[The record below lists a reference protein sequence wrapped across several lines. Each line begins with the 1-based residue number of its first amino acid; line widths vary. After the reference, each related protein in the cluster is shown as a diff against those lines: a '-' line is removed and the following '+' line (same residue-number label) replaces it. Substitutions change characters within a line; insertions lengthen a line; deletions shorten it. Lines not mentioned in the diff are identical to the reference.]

1 MAHKKPKKPKKPKA
15 SASVHTWMR
24 FDERMKHWH
33 QKLASIKS
41 AHTKKAALIKKYA
54 H

>member
-15 SASVHTWMR
+15 SASVHSWIK

-33 QKLASIKS
+33 KKLNDIKH
-41 AHTKKAALIKKYA
+41 AHSKKASLIKKYA